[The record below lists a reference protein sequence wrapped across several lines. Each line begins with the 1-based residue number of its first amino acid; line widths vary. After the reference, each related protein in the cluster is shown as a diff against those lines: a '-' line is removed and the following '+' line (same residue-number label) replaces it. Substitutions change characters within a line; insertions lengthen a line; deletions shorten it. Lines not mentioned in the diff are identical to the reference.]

1 MGTLI
6 FSNAIWVLLFVPCN
20 NQSSQHIFFITYNHS
35 YTCLTNLSHKHNMHR
50 LPITEYPT
58 QPLVSALRT

>member
-1 MGTLI
+1 
-6 FSNAIWVLLFVPCN
+6 
-20 NQSSQHIFFITYNHS
+20 
-35 YTCLTNLSHKHNMHR
+35 MHR